1 MFLGHPVYEKL
12 ENDKI
17 NISPSIVEEVFFN
30 SFVDLILMFQKYKFY
45 CSKNIDFNS
54 SHFSMFLTLNL
65 KQTKILKISCQ
76 KSLFPFF

>member
-54 SHFSMFLTLNL
+54 
-65 KQTKILKISCQ
+65 
-76 KSLFPFF
+76 